1 MLINQTMKIA
11 FIGQKGVPAHNGG
24 VERYVES
31 LALNLASLGQDILV
45 YNRRD
50 YLPERLNEF
59 KGVKIINK
67 PYLKGKNLA
76 NITHTFLAIT
86 DVLFRHVDIIHFQGI
101 GPSLLSWL
109 PKIFNPRVKIVAT
122 LHSFDYCNDKWG
134 VFAKDMLRLGE
145 RLMCRYADKV
155 IVLTDSMKDYVE
167 TTYSRPALLVPN
179 GAHLYDASGEDRIL
193 AWGLN
198 KNNYILSVSRIIK
211 LKGLQYL
218 IDAFKRLKT
227 DKKLVITGVG
237 EYLPDLEKLAEG
249 DDRIIFTGNQ
259 NGRTLDQL
267 YANAYLFVQP
277 SEMEGLSLSL
287 LEAMSHKTACLVSDI
302 KANVEAVAATGVTFI
317 SRDGQDLQDKLQY
330 LLDNP
335 ELVAT
340 KAQAA
345 YDRIKQQ
352 FTWSEVAQKIL
363 EVYQQVK

>member
-1 MLINQTMKIA
+1 MKIA
-11 FIGQKGVPAHNGG
+11 FIGQKGIPAHNGG

-50 YLPERLNEF
+50 YLPDRLNEF
-59 KGVKIINK
+59 KGINIINK

-76 NITHTFLAIT
+76 NITHTFLALL
-86 DVLFRHVDIIHFQGI
+86 DVLFRRVDIIHFQGI

-122 LHSFDYCNDKWG
+122 LHSFDYCNDKWSY
-134 VFAKDMLRLGE
+134 FAKDMLRLGE
-145 RLMCRYADKV
+145 RLMCHYADRV
-155 IVLTDSMKDYVE
+155 VVLTESMREYVK
-167 TTYSRPALLVPN
+167 TTYKREAVLVPN
-179 GAHLYDASGEDRIL
+179 GANLYDEIGEDKIR
-193 AWGLN
+193 AWGLSQDS
-198 KNNYILSVSRIIK
+198 YILSVSRIIQ

-218 IDAFKRLKT
+218 IAAFKNIAT

-237 EYLPDLEKLAEG
+237 EYLPELEKLAEG

-302 KANVEAVAATGVTFI
+302 KANDEAVAATGVTFI
-317 SRDGQDLQDKLQY
+317 SRDSQDLQNKLEY
-330 LLDNP
+330 LLNNP
-335 ELVAT
+335 DLVAT
-340 KAQAA
+340 KAQAS

>member
-1 MLINQTMKIA
+1 MKIA
-11 FIGQKGVPAHNGG
+11 FIGQKGIPAHNGG

-31 LALNLASLGQDILV
+31 LALNLVSLGQDIFV
-45 YNRRD
+45 YNRWD

-59 KGVKIINK
+59 KGVNIINK
-67 PYLKGKNLA
+67 SYLKGKNLA
-76 NITHTFLAIT
+76 NITHTFLAIL
-86 DVLFRHVDIIHFQGI
+86 DVLFRRVDIIHFQGI

-122 LHSFDYCNDKWG
+122 LHSFDYCNDKWS

-145 RLMCRYADKV
+145 RLMCRYADRV
-155 IVLTDSMKDYVE
+155 IVLTESMREYVK
-167 TTYSRPALLVPN
+167 TTYQREAVLVPN
-179 GAHLYDASGEDRIL
+179 GANLYDEIGDDRIR
-193 AWGLN
+193 AWGLS
-198 KNNYILSVSRIIK
+198 KDNYILSVSRIIK

-218 IDAFKRLKT
+218 IESFKNLQT

-237 EYLPDLEKLAEG
+237 EYLAELEKLAAG
-249 DDRIIFTGNQ
+249 YDRVIFTGNQ

-267 YANAYLFVQP
+267 YANAYFFVQP

-302 KANVEAVAATGVTFI
+302 KANVEAVAAAGVTFI
-317 SRDGQDLQDKLQY
+317 SRDSQDLQNKLEY
-330 LLDNP
+330 LLNNP
-335 ELVAT
+335 DLVAT
-340 KAQAA
+340 KAQAS